1 MRNFKEAHDK
11 YHAELSDE
19 SAIRDSIKYVESV
32 KRIGT
37 AVFQSFNAWLPS
49 AQCKLQEE
57 LDLASSLHPKDSIS
71 NIGSIKSKSAAS
83 SRRRKSKSS
92 ASSSLSQSSNASGAR
107 LRASAK
113 KAALSVEAAALKR
126 RQDIQL
132 EELLLKQKKEN
143 FELETELAKAEAE
156 EKVYCYCEEQHPST
170 PSSQLLTSHETKK
183 ESAVDI
189 PECQESHT

>member
-1 MRNFKEAHDK
+1 MRNFNEAHDK

-83 SRRRKSKSS
+83 SRRRKS
-92 ASSSLSQSSNASGAR
+92 
-107 LRASAK
+107 
-113 KAALSVEAAALKR
+113 
-126 RQDIQL
+126 
-132 EELLLKQKKEN
+132 
-143 FELETELAKAEAE
+143 
-156 EKVYCYCEEQHPST
+156 
-170 PSSQLLTSHETKK
+170 
-183 ESAVDI
+183 
-189 PECQESHT
+189 